1 MGLLAWAGQTL
12 SRLSRLN
19 LPRFGGILG
28 TMEIQSAVLSEV
40 VLYKGLCFQW
50 LILFNADGDAEYKYR
65 VGVGE
70 VAGDWV
76 GDEKNSVA
84 AEDLNTYMTILP
96 DLPLGD
102 GQNAVDALLEHFS
115 PQELARN
122 PLPEWKPVEWFEAGL
137 PDHIRVHVTRKF
149 TEM

>member
-1 MGLLAWAGQTL
+1 M
-12 SRLSRLN
+12 N
-19 LPRFGGILG
+19 PVRFGGILR
-28 TMEIQSAVLSEV
+28 TMQIQSAVLSEV

-50 LILFNADGDAEYKYR
+50 LILFEANGDAEYKYR

-70 VAGDWV
+70 VAGDWI
-76 GDEKNSVA
+76 GAEKNNVT
-84 AEDLNTYMTILP
+84 AEDINTCMTILP
-96 DLPLGD
+96 DLPISD
-102 GQNAVDALLEHFS
+102 GQSAVDALLERFS

-137 PDHIRVHVTRKF
+137 PDHIWLHVTRKF